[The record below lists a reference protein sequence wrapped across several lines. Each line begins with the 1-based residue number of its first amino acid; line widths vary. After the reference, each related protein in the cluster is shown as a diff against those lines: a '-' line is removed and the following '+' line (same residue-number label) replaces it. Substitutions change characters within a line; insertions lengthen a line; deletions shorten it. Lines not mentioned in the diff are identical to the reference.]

1 MLPAERGKQVTSSLP
16 NQPGTISLS
25 PVATTGTISVT
36 TRSTTGY
43 VKGVFWDNTSTIYG
57 TGNPSALVSVT
68 KSLVG
73 SPAGKKPLV
82 IESTNAIG
90 GKSGQLTWVQLPSN
104 SGEADIR
111 SINSPIS
118 MLSTVLA
125 TSNVLLPE
133 TLSATTVQVFNTDVF
148 RMDAIAFETLDAIG
162 STSTE
167 INLGTQTNVL
177 AVQVTSA
184 AAVTSINVLGVK
196 FRSGGLISIVNAGM
210 LTTCLCKANN
220 AEQITITACPNLQTL
235 DMTGCSSAQTIT
247 VSYNG
252 LTSLN
257 VKGCMPTGGV
267 YGKKKTT
274 AALDVRF
281 NMLSAS
287 ALNDVFTDLDP
298 VTNPVNVP
306 IVWVAY
312 NPGAA
317 TCDPTI
323 ATAKGYVVLTA

>member
-1 MLPAERGKQVTSSLP
+1 MLPAERGKQVTSTLP
-16 NQPGTISLS
+16 NQPGTISVS
-25 PVATTGTISVT
+25 PVATTGTISVA

-57 TGNPSALVSVT
+57 TGNPSSILTVS

-73 SPAGKKPLV
+73 SPAGKKPVV

-90 GKSGQLTWVQLPSN
+90 GKSGQLNWVELPIN
-104 SGEADIR
+104 SGEADLR
-111 SINSPIS
+111 AINRPMS
-118 MLSTVLA
+118 MLRTLVA
-125 TSNVLLPE
+125 PSNVLLPE
-133 TLSATTVQVFNTDVF
+133 TFSATTVQTYNTGVF
-148 RMDAIAFETLDAIG
+148 RMDAIAFETLDVFG

-167 INLGTQTNVL
+167 IDLGTQTH
-177 AVQVTSA
+177 VQLVQLTNN
-184 AAVTSINVLGVK
+184 AAVTSINLLGVQ
-196 FRSGGLISIVNAGM
+196 FSGSAALFIVNAGM

-220 AEQITITACPNLQTL
+220 AAQIAITACPNLQTL
-235 DMTGCSSAQTIT
+235 DLTGCSSAQTIT
-247 VSYNG
+247 VTYNG

-298 VTNPVNVP
+298 VTHPLNVP